1 MDVGN
6 SLSGR
11 AVGRNMGLLQNIL
24 GQKMHLSWVEDA
36 KGGREIKPGWYLA
49 IEFNY
54 KIPPRKAATKI
65 EAETKAWL
73 ADLAT
78 MFEDIPA
85 QSRYLSGPLGLFA
98 LTDDYAW
105 PESYTELSM
114 FAQRPILQAHVT
126 AARAHNY
133 YLMRRTSGKFR
144 PSSPVKYHFFYPA
157 TLEDALG
164 PKRQTRRNLELTRID
179 ADCRMICQEFIPR
192 NHIRI
197 CLHQDAGGQILCT
210 GDKHPVHYPPEYFKG
225 IACDIGGKRIFVIDP
240 RYALL
245 KEKEAINAGETRYPE
260 RHQEVIRKLEA
271 WLAQHAEKG
280 DG

>member
-1 MDVGN
+1 
-6 SLSGR
+6 
-11 AVGRNMGLLQNIL
+11 MGLLQNIL

-105 PESYTELSM
+105 PETYTELSM

-271 WLAQHAEKG
+271 WLAQHAEKR